1 MNNRVVITGIGVA
14 APNGVGITNF
24 LEAIKCG
31 RSGIK
36 FIKELEELNFSCCI
50 GGIPEVPDEMKE
62 KYFTP
67 LQLRN
72 FNSSGILYGCI
83 AGIDAWTDAG
93 FKINNTDEP
102 DYSSG
107 LIFGAGTSGVDKMR
121 QSFYMIDDKQVRRL
135 GSNAVQQ
142 TMVSG
147 VSAYLSGMLGLGNQV
162 TTNSSACSTGT
173 EAVLMGYE
181 RIKSGKAE
189 RMLTGSTNDSGPY
202 VWAGFDAM
210 KVITFRFNHS
220 PEKGS
225 RPMSRTASGFVP
237 VRLAHSLESLESA
250 LERGAKIMRKFGRGG
265 KKETGRTARVQ
276 RCINEALNNSGIKP
290 DEIDAIDGH
299 LTATTK
305 DSAEIEN
312 WAYALQRNG
321 KDFPFINSLKSMT
334 GHCLS
339 ASGAIECAAAV
350 FELKEQFL
358 YPSINCED
366 VHPEIEKII
375 DINKIPMKV
384 FKPEKLNIIAK
395 ASFGFGD
402 VNACIIL
409 KKYN

>member
-1 MNNRVVITGIGVA
+1 MNNRVVITGLGVA

-36 FIKELEELNFSCCI
+36 FIKVLEELNFSCCI

-102 DYSSG
+102 DYGSG

-237 VRLAHSLESLESA
+237 GSGAGALLLESLESA
-250 LERGAKIMRKFGRGG
+250 LERGAKIYAEILGG
-265 KKETGRTARVQ
+265 AVNSGGQKNGGTMTAQNPLAVQ
-276 RCINEALNNSGIKP
+276 RCINEALSNSGINP

-305 DSAEIEN
+305 DSVEIEN
-312 WAYALQRNG
+312 WASALQRKG
-321 KDFPFINSLKSMT
+321 KDFPFINS
-334 GHCLS
+334 
-339 ASGAIECAAAV
+339 
-350 FELKEQFL
+350 F
-358 YPSINCED
+358 
-366 VHPEIEKII
+366 KIY
-375 DINKIPMKV
+375 DRSLP
-384 FKPEKLNIIAK
+384 
-395 ASFGFGD
+395 
-402 VNACIIL
+402 
-409 KKYN
+409 